1 MKPVKPS
8 IGFNMKGLIETI
20 VVAPGMVEYVIE
32 MLEQLEEESGLP
44 LTRYNILPSLYCAE
58 DQGLIFD
65 DESTLHIIRFSFN
78 AEDFLLGDE
87 EEE

>member
-20 VVAPGMVEYVIE
+20 VVAPGMVEYVVD
-32 MLEQLEEESGLP
+32 MLEQLEEDSCLP
-44 LTRYNILPSLYCAE
+44 LTRNNILPSLYCTE

-65 DESTLHIIRFSFN
+65 DESTLHIIRFSFT
-78 AEDFLLGDE
+78 AEDFLLGE
-87 EEE
+87 EGED